1 MKIDYQLQK
10 KATGL
15 RSSFEVGPK
24 DPIRFKSLLLKFNI
38 LAIFKPLSET
48 FSGMSFKT
56 VEHKFM
62 LINSSHPI
70 GRQNFTICHELYHLF
85 IQKDFITHTCYTGQ
99 FNRKERT
106 EYDADRFTSYLLMP
120 EEGLLE
126 LIPDKE
132 LTKRDTITLPTIL
145 KIEQYYGCSRTALLY
160 RLDSLDLIDID
171 RYEGFKSD
179 IAKEARR
186 YGFSTS
192 LYKPG
197 NHGLVIGN
205 YGIIA
210 KELFDNEKIS
220 ESHYVSLMQDI
231 GVDVD
236 NETAED
242 GKK

>member
-1 MKIDYQLQK
+1 
-10 KATGL
+10 
-15 RSSFEVGPK
+15 
-24 DPIRFKSLLLKFNI
+24 
-38 LAIFKPLSET
+38 
-48 FSGMSFKT
+48 
-56 VEHKFM
+56 
-62 LINSSHPI
+62 
-70 GRQNFTICHELYHLF
+70 
-85 IQKDFITHTCYTGQ
+85 
-99 FNRKERT
+99 
-106 EYDADRFTSYLLMP
+106 MP

>member
-15 RSSFEVGPK
+15 RSSFEIGPK

-56 VEHKFM
+56 GDHKFM
-62 LINSSHPI
+62 LINSGHPI

-99 FNRKERT
+99 FSKKERI
-106 EYDADRFTSYLLMP
+106 EYDADRFASYLLMP

-126 LIPDKE
+126 LITDKE
-132 LTKRDTITLPTIL
+132 LTKRNSITLPTIL

-179 IAKEARR
+179 IAKEAKR
-186 YGFSTS
+186 YGFNTS
-192 LYKPG
+192 LYLPG
-197 NHGLVIGN
+197 NHNLVIGN

-210 KELFDNEKIS
+210 RELFDKGKIS

-236 NETAED
+236 NENAED
-242 GKK
+242 RNK